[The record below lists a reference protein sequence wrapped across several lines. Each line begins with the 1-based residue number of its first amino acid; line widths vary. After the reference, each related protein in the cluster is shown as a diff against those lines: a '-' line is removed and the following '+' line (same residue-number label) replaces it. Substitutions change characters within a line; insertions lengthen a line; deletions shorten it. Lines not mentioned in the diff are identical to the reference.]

1 MSSARS
7 YNSALRRDQA
17 EATRER
23 ILAAMAALV
32 EAGDGSPPTNRAV
45 AERAQV
51 TEVTVYRHFPSR
63 ELLLKGLWE
72 HLNRKDGVRVGMPES
87 PTDLLAKFKPLL
99 ASFDA
104 SPARIVARVTTAQ
117 GRAARASLD
126 PERRE
131 AFLGVVA
138 LAAPALPESEQAKAA
153 AVLQLLYSAYG
164 WLSLREQWDLSGQP
178 AAEALGWAADVLL
191 ADLKSRGAN
200 AIAPDPFAQFDIHA
214 YQPEA
219 QAE

>member
-1 MSSARS
+1 MSSVRS

-23 ILAAMAALV
+23 ILAAMAALM
-32 EAGDGSPPTNRAV
+32 EEGGGQEPTNRAV

-72 HLNRKDGVRVGMPES
+72 HLNRQDGVRVGMPENAA
-87 PTDLLAKFKPLL
+87 DLMAKIAPLL

-117 GRAARASLD
+117 GRAARSSLD

-138 LAAPALPESEQAKAA
+138 EVAPSLAEGEQAKAA

-164 WLSLREQWDLSGQP
+164 WLSLREQWSLSGQP
-178 AAEALGWAADVLL
+178 AADALGWATEVLL
-191 ADLKSRGAN
+191 ADLKSRGA
-200 AIAPDPFAQFDIHA
+200 APIAPDPFAQF
-214 YQPEA
+214 QTES
-219 QAE
+219 

>member
-1 MSSARS
+1 MSSVRS

-23 ILAAMAALV
+23 ILVAMAALV
-32 EAGDGSPPTNRAV
+32 EEGGGQEPTSRAV

-87 PTDLLAKFKPLL
+87 PADLLAKIGPLM

-104 SPARIVARVTTAQ
+104 SPAQIIGRITTQQ
-117 GRAARASLD
+117 GRAARSSLD

-131 AFLGVVA
+131 AFQAVVA
-138 LAAPALPESEQAKAA
+138 QAAPGLAEGEQAKAA

-164 WLSLREQWDLSGQP
+164 WISLREQWSLTGKP
-178 AAEALGWAADVLL
+178 AADALGWAVEVLL
-191 ADLKSRGAN
+191 ADLKSRGA
-200 AIAPDPFAQFDIHA
+200 ASIAPDPFAQFTQSTF
-214 YQPEA
+214 QPES
-219 QAE
+219 

>member
-1 MSSARS
+1 MSSVRS

-23 ILAAMAALV
+23 ILAAMAALM
-32 EAGDGSPPTNRAV
+32 EEGEGQAPTNRAV

-87 PTDLLAKFKPLL
+87 PADLQVKIAPLI

-104 SPARIVARVTTAQ
+104 NPAQILARVTTPQ

-131 AFLGVVA
+131 AFLDVVA
-138 LAAPALPESEQAKAA
+138 QSAPELPEGERAKAA
-153 AVLQLLYSAYG
+153 AVLQLLYSAYA
-164 WLSLREQWDLSGQP
+164 WLSLREQWSLSGGP
-178 AAEALGWAADVLL
+178 AAEALGWAVEALL
-191 ADLKSRGAN
+191 ADLRSRGGAP
-200 AIAPDPFAQFDIHA
+200 IAPDPFAPFQTED
-214 YQPEA
+214 
-219 QAE
+219 

>member
-1 MSSARS
+1 MSSVRS

-23 ILAAMAALV
+23 ILAAMASLV
-32 EAGDGSPPTNRAV
+32 EEGGGQEPTNRAV

-72 HLNRKDGVRVGMPES
+72 HLNREQGVRVGMPES
-87 PTDLLAKFKPLL
+87 PDELLAKIGPLL

-104 SPARIVARVTTAQ
+104 APAQIVARVTTAQ

-131 AFLGVVA
+131 AFEGVVA
-138 LAAPALPESEQAKAA
+138 RAAPKLTEVDRDKAA
-153 AVLQLLYSAYG
+153 AVLQLLYSAYS
-164 WLSLREQWDLSGQP
+164 WLSLREQWDLKGQP
-178 AAEALGWAADVLL
+178 AADAVGWAAEVLL
-191 ADLKSRGAN
+191 DDLKSRGA
-200 AIAPDPFAQFDIHA
+200 APIAPRFRNPSDQKT
-214 YQPEA
+214 
-219 QAE
+219 

>member
-1 MSSARS
+1 MSSVRS

-32 EAGDGSPPTNRAV
+32 EEGGGQEPTNRAV

-87 PTDLLAKFKPLL
+87 PADLLAKIGPLM

-104 SPARIVARVTTAQ
+104 SPAQIIGRITTQQ
-117 GRAARASLD
+117 GRAARSSLD

-131 AFLGVVA
+131 AFQAVVA
-138 LAAPALPESEQAKAA
+138 QAAPGLAEGEQTKAA

-164 WLSLREQWDLSGQP
+164 WISLREQWSLTGKP
-178 AAEALGWAADVLL
+178 AADALGWAVEVLL
-191 ADLKSRGAN
+191 ADLKSRGA
-200 AIAPDPFAQFDIHA
+200 ASIAPDPFAQFTQSTF
-214 YQPEA
+214 QPES
-219 QAE
+219 

>member
-1 MSSARS
+1 
-7 YNSALRRDQA
+7 
-17 EATRER
+17 
-23 ILAAMAALV
+23 MAALV
-32 EAGDGSPPTNRAV
+32 EEGGGQEPTNRAV

-87 PTDLLAKFKPLL
+87 PADLLAKIGPLM

-104 SPARIVARVTTAQ
+104 SPAQIIGRITTQQ
-117 GRAARASLD
+117 GRAARSSLD

-131 AFLGVVA
+131 AFQAVVA
-138 LAAPALPESEQAKAA
+138 QAAPGLAEGEQTKAA

-164 WLSLREQWDLSGQP
+164 WISLREQWSLTGKP
-178 AAEALGWAADVLL
+178 AADALGWAVEVLL
-191 ADLKSRGAN
+191 ADLKSRGA
-200 AIAPDPFAQFDIHA
+200 ASIAPDPFAQFTQSTF
-214 YQPEA
+214 QPES
-219 QAE
+219 

>member
-1 MSSARS
+1 MSSIRS

-32 EAGDGSPPTNRAV
+32 EEGDGQAPTNRAV

-87 PTDLLAKFKPLL
+87 PADLLAKIKPLM

-104 SPARIVARVTTAQ
+104 SPAQIVARVTTAQ

-131 AFLGVVA
+131 AFLGLVA
-138 LAAPALPESEQAKAA
+138 QAAPALPEGEQAKAA
-153 AVLQLLYSAYG
+153 AVLQLLYSAYA
-164 WLSLREQWDLSGQP
+164 WISLREQWTLSGPP
-178 AAEALGWAADVLL
+178 AADALGWAAEVLL
-191 ADLKSRGAN
+191 ADLKTRGGAPV
-200 AIAPDPFAQFDIHA
+200 APDPFAQFDTHA

-219 QAE
+219 

>member
-1 MSSARS
+1 MSSVRS

-23 ILAAMAALV
+23 ILAAMASLM
-32 EAGDGSPPTNRAV
+32 EEGAGQEPTNRAV

-63 ELLLKGLWE
+63 DLLLKGLWE

-87 PTDLLAKFKPLL
+87 PADLLAKIKPLL

-104 SPARIVARVTTAQ
+104 NPAQIVARITTQQ
-117 GRAARASLD
+117 GRAARSSLD

-138 LAAPALPESEQAKAA
+138 QAAPNLPEGEQAKAA
-153 AVLQLLYSAYG
+153 AVLQLLYSAYS
-164 WLSLREQWDLSGQP
+164 WLSLREQWDLSGKP
-178 AAEALGWAADVLL
+178 AVDALGWASEVLL
-191 ADLKSRGAN
+191 ADLKSRGA
-200 AIAPDPFAQFDIHA
+200 ASIAPDPFAQF
-214 YQPEA
+214 QQE
-219 QAE
+219 ELTR

>member
-1 MSSARS
+1 MSSVRS

-23 ILAAMAALV
+23 ILAAMAALM
-32 EAGDGSPPTNRAV
+32 EEGGGQEPTNRAV

-87 PTDLLAKFKPLL
+87 PADLLAKIGPLM

-104 SPARIVARVTTAQ
+104 SPAQIIARITTQQ
-117 GRAARASLD
+117 GRAARSSLD

-131 AFLGVVA
+131 AFLGLVA
-138 LAAPALPESEQAKAA
+138 QAAPALPQGEQVKAA
-153 AVLQLLYSAYG
+153 AVLQLLYSAYS
-164 WLSLREQWDLSGQP
+164 WISLREQWALTGKPTAD
-178 AAEALGWAADVLL
+178 ALGWAAEILL
-191 ADLKSRGAN
+191 NDLKSRGA
-200 AIAPDPFAQFDIHA
+200 ASIAPDPFAQFL
-214 YQPEA
+214 QNPLRPES
-219 QAE
+219 

>member
-1 MSSARS
+1 MSSVRS

-32 EAGDGSPPTNRAV
+32 EEGGGQEPTSRAV

-87 PTDLLAKFKPLL
+87 PADLLAKIGPLM

-104 SPARIVARVTTAQ
+104 SPAQIIGRITTQQ
-117 GRAARASLD
+117 GRAARSSLD

-131 AFLGVVA
+131 AFLAVVA
-138 LAAPALPESEQAKAA
+138 QAAPGLAEGEQAKAA

-164 WLSLREQWDLSGQP
+164 WISLREQWSLTGRP
-178 AAEALGWAADVLL
+178 AADALGWAVEVLL
-191 ADLKSRGAN
+191 ADLKSRGA
-200 AIAPDPFAQFDIHA
+200 ASIAPDPFAQFTQSTF
-214 YQPEA
+214 QPES
-219 QAE
+219 

>member
-1 MSSARS
+1 MSSVRS

-32 EAGDGSPPTNRAV
+32 EEGGGQEPTNRAV

-72 HLNRKDGVRVGMPES
+72 HLNRKDGVRVGMPEG
-87 PTDLLAKFKPLL
+87 PADLLAKIKPLM

-104 SPARIVARVTTAQ
+104 SPAQIIARITTQQ
-117 GRAARASLD
+117 GRAARSSLD

-131 AFLGVVA
+131 AFLAVVA
-138 LAAPALPESEQAKAA
+138 QAAPALPEGEQAKAA
-153 AVLQLLYSAYG
+153 AVLQLLYSAYA
-164 WLSLREQWDLSGQP
+164 WLSLREQWNLAGKP
-178 AAEALGWAADVLL
+178 AVDALGWATEALL
-191 ADLKSRGAN
+191 ADLKSRGA
-200 AIAPDPFAQFDIHA
+200 ASIAPDPFAQFDPSA
-214 YQPEA
+214 LQPES
-219 QAE
+219 

>member
-1 MSSARS
+1 MSSVRS

-32 EAGDGSPPTNRAV
+32 EEGEGQAPTNRAV
-45 AERAQV
+45 AERARV

-72 HLNRKDGVRVGMPES
+72 HLNRKDGIRVGMPES
-87 PTDLLAKFKPLL
+87 PADLRAKIAPLL
-99 ASFDA
+99 ASFDTN
-104 SPARIVARVTTAQ
+104 PAQIVARVTTPQ

-131 AFLGVVA
+131 AFLAVVA
-138 LAAPALPESEQAKAA
+138 QASPALPEGEQSKAA
-153 AVLQLLYSAYG
+153 AVLQLLYSAYS
-164 WLSLREQWDLSGQP
+164 WLSLREQWNLTGQP
-178 AAEALGWAADVLL
+178 AADALGWAIEVLL
-191 ADLKSRGAN
+191 ADLKSRGA
-200 AIAPDPFAQFDIHA
+200 ASIAPDPFALFTA
-214 YQPEA
+214 STVQPES
-219 QAE
+219 

>member
-1 MSSARS
+1 MSSVRS

-23 ILAAMAALV
+23 ILAAMASLMD
-32 EAGDGSPPTNRAV
+32 EGGGHEPTNRAV

-63 ELLLKGLWE
+63 DLLLKGLWE
-72 HLNRKDGVRVGMPES
+72 HLNRQDGVRVGMPES
-87 PTDLLAKFKPLL
+87 PDELLAKIGPLL

-104 SPARIVARVTTAQ
+104 APAQIVARVTTTQ

-131 AFLGVVA
+131 AFEGIVA
-138 LAAPALPESEQAKAA
+138 RAAPKLPETDRDKAA
-153 AVLQLLYSAYG
+153 AVLQLLYSAYS
-164 WLSLREQWDLSGQP
+164 WLSLREQWDLKGQP
-178 AAEALGWAADVLL
+178 AADAVGWATEALLN
-191 ADLKSRGAN
+191 DLKSRGA
-200 AIAPDPFAQFDIHA
+200 APIAPRASSQKD
-214 YQPEA
+214 
-219 QAE
+219 